1 MLIFFTHSKVCSS
14 SQKNKTLQTIKIG
27 KGTQQKWT
35 QQISNP
41 IIFLKFSGTLV
52 DLKNHSKLKVI
63 HAWYNNASFSFL
75 FKCPHQCGPQLGSTI
90 VFSWGGAVLIHDHTT
105 VGWVY
110 WFTLPSLAHKVAAT
124 RKTPLPTSTV
134 SATAASAAI
143 TKIAAYQKGP
153 RGFRPFIDKLVCTI
167 WIQQHHKLWQISI
180 LQSGFLCNE
189 QDKHTDFK
197 SVIEHSILNHD
208 FIQLQREHEAL
219 HSADLIFLL
228 HSWIWHRLPKTWIAH
243 VRGQLFRFININSLE
258 VFCLPNDWTSEV
270 RWNIN

>member
-1 MLIFFTHSKVCSS
+1 MHDIQCKLLVSVQMPSS
-14 SQKNKTLQTIKIG
+14 VWTSTLK
-27 KGTQQKWT
+27 
-35 QQISNP
+35 
-41 IIFLKFSGTLV
+41 
-52 DLKNHSKLKVI
+52 
-63 HAWYNNASFSFL
+63 YYR
-75 FKCPHQCGPQLGSTI
+75 
-90 VFSWGGAVLIHDHTT
+90 FSWGGAVLIHDHTT

-143 TKIAAYQKGP
+143 TKIAVYQKGP

-197 SVIEHSILNHD
+197 SVIEHSISNHD
-208 FIQLQREHEAL
+208 FIQLQREREAL
-219 HSADLIFLL
+219 HSADPIFLL

-243 VRGQLFRFININSLE
+243 VRGQFFCFININSLE
-258 VFCLPNDWTSEV
+258 VFCLHNDWTSEV
-270 RWNIN
+270 KCEHSETLIKCQRMPTGGLKKASFAWSNTITKHAMMK

>member
-1 MLIFFTHSKVCSS
+1 MHDIQCKLLVSVQMPSS
-14 SQKNKTLQTIKIG
+14 VWTSTLK
-27 KGTQQKWT
+27 
-35 QQISNP
+35 
-41 IIFLKFSGTLV
+41 
-52 DLKNHSKLKVI
+52 
-63 HAWYNNASFSFL
+63 YYR
-75 FKCPHQCGPQLGSTI
+75 
-90 VFSWGGAVLIHDHTT
+90 FSWGGAVLIHDHTT

-143 TKIAAYQKGP
+143 TKIAVYQKGP

-208 FIQLQREHEAL
+208 FIQLHREHEAL
-219 HSADLIFLL
+219 HSADLSFCCIHEYDTGYRKHESLML
-228 HSWIWHRLPKTWIAH
+228 ED
-243 VRGQLFRFININSLE
+243 NSSVSSILILWKFSVYIMIE
-258 VFCLPNDWTSEV
+258 HQ
-270 RWNIN
+270 R